1 MDHDGTLLQ
10 ACLRGEEP
18 ARNEFVGRY
27 APVIHGAVHRTLGG
41 NPRDPSLDVEDVSQ
55 EVFLRLFKDGGR
67 LLGTYD
73 PGRASLE
80 SWLFIVARS
89 TAIDLVRR
97 KRPSTVPFEGNLH
110 DPVQEPPKASGERIE
125 IPPGLLSTQ
134 QRLVMHLLFE
144 RGWDVREAS
153 RLMGLSEQT
162 VRSMKHK
169 ALEKLRT
176 VLRKETA
183 REE

>member
-1 MDHDGTLLQ
+1 MDHDGALLQ

-18 ARNEFVGRY
+18 ARNEFVARF
-27 APVIHGAVHRTLGG
+27 APVIHGAVRRTLGG
-41 NPRDPSLDVEDVSQ
+41 KPRDPSLDEEDVSQ
-55 EVFLRLFKDGGR
+55 EVFLRLFKDGCR

-73 PGRASLE
+73 PARASLA
-80 SWLFIVARS
+80 SWLFLVARS

-97 KRPSTVPFEGNLH
+97 KRPVTVPFEGNLH

-125 IPPGLLSTQ
+125 IPPDLLSTQ

-144 RGWDVREAS
+144 RGWDVREVA
-153 RLMGLSEQT
+153 RLMGVTEQT

-169 ALEKLRT
+169 ALEKLRM

-183 REE
+183 QME